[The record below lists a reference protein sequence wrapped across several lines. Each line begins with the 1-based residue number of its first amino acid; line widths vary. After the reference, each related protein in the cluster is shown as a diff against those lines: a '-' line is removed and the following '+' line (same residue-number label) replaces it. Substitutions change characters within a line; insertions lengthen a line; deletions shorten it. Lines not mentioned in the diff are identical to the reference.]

1 MHLNILII
9 KNQLSFTGSVFT
21 TQSLRDIPHSSPIQ
35 LLVEACDGGDPARST
50 ITSVDVAVLDTNDH
64 APAFRQDTYTLS
76 VPEDTRP
83 GTTLLTLSAE
93 DADRA
98 TDNTHLDFDIVKG
111 NEERR
116 FFLEVRA
123 LQAGTRPGTLLRLV
137 LCGPL
142 DREAQ
147 QSYTLTVRATDRGAP
162 PLNGST
168 VVVVTVTDV
177 NDNAPSF
184 ANTEYHSQVSEDS
197 LAGTSLVR
205 ISAHDPDMGVNGLV
219 RYEIV
224 SGNGRGHLGLDP
236 NSGVISVNGSLD
248 YEEESKYTLTVRASD
263 GGKSE
268 DHKVAFAVVF
278 ITVLD
283 ENDNTPYF
291 MFPAV
296 NCSVS
301 ENLPAFSPVCSVFA
315 VDKDSGAYGRLSYS
329 VLSACF
335 TDYGSGSPER
345 KEAFAVD
352 PLTGDIST
360 RQTFDYELEREF
372 CLLVEARDKGGKAA
386 TLRVTVAVTG
396 VDEYSPVF
404 TQRQYNFRLP
414 EDARPGQTVGQVRAT
429 DSDGGADGTVEYSF
443 AEPSAFFS
451 VDKTLG
457 SVFVSGPVYRQRAG
471 LSVEDTVRVT
481 VTARSPRR
489 DSRSATCLVSINI
502 SNSAVALVGV
512 PFDVRT
518 AGLTVSLL
526 LLLLLLFVVVG
537 LALRYKM
544 RRAAVKKADAVAA
557 DLHNDTGSFDL
568 PSESPQNAVSLQEL
582 LRADCASQEID
593 ISNPCRHSDSS
604 GRGSAE
610 GETAED
616 QEIQWIN
623 TFPRRNSPGSLHS
636 KGGFLNP
643 DDDAMGECISCYS
656 IEAAP
661 EHLACSSTGPSTALA
676 SAESLHH
683 FKEEGGGEGLLRT
696 ASRVRD
702 LDQSMRVRGHIP
714 LPEPRAPPGSLS
726 SLVCPE
732 DQQHSSYEWDYL
744 IDWEPR
750 FQTLVS
756 VFTDIA
762 LLRDEDLQGGGEDA
776 AAAAVADAGCLMYPP
791 PLITGVA
798 QPGIR
803 TVPPRKPAR
812 IPSLSRRPSY
822 PKYSYAPLARNTGL
836 TPCAMIPSFSPSLSL
851 LTVRTPNASPVVSE
865 MGVGGIRLHSGPH
878 TASLLESEIQV

>member
-1 MHLNILII
+1 M
-9 KNQLSFTGSVFT
+9 TGSVFT
-21 TQSLRDIPHSSPIQ
+21 TQSLRDIPHSSLIQ
-35 LLVEACDGGDPARST
+35 LLVEARDGGDPTRFT
-50 ITSVDVAVLDTNDH
+50 ITSIDLVVLEANNH
-64 APAFRQDTYTLS
+64 FPVFHQDTYTIS
-76 VPEDTRP
+76 VPEDTLP

-98 TDNTHLDFDIVKG
+98 PGNTHLDFDIVKG

-116 FFLEVRA
+116 FFLEVDT
-123 LQAGTRPGTLLRLV
+123 LQAGVRPGAGGRLV

-142 DREAQ
+142 DRETRE
-147 QSYTLTVRATDRGAP
+147 SYTLTIRATDRGAP

-168 VVVVTVTDV
+168 IVMVTVTDV

-197 LAGTSLVR
+197 SAGTSLVQ

-224 SGNGRGHLGLDP
+224 SGNGKGHLGLDP
-236 NSGVISVNGSLD
+236 NSGVLSVNGSLD

-263 GGKSE
+263 GGVSE

-278 ITVLD
+278 VTVLD

-291 MFPAV
+291 TFPMV

-315 VDKDSGAYGRLSYS
+315 LDNDSGPYGRLSYS

-335 TDYGSGSPER
+335 SDYGSGSPER

-352 PLTGDIST
+352 PLTGDLST

-386 TLRVTVAVTG
+386 TLRVMVAVTG
-396 VDEYSPVF
+396 VDEFSPVF

-414 EDARPGQTVGQVRAT
+414 EDAKPGQTVGQVRAM
-429 DSDGGADGTVEYSF
+429 DSDGGADGMVEYSF
-443 AEPSAFFS
+443 TDAPLPFFS
-451 VDKTLG
+451 IDKIRG

-471 LSVEDTVRVT
+471 LSVEDTVQVI
-481 VTARSPRR
+481 VTARSPRQ

-502 SNSAVALVGV
+502 STSAVALVGV
-512 PFDVRT
+512 PLDVRT
-518 AGLTVSLL
+518 ASLTVSLL
-526 LLLLLLFVVVG
+526 TLLLFLFIVAG

-544 RRAAVKKADAVAA
+544 QQAAIQKAAAVAA
-557 DLHNDTGSFDL
+557 NLHNDTGSFDL
-568 PSESPQNAVSLQEL
+568 PSDTSDTRPSPQNAISLQEL
-582 LRADCASQEID
+582 LSADCASQELD

-623 TFPRRNSPGSLHS
+623 TFYCRKSPLSLHS
-636 KGGFLNP
+636 KGEFLNP
-643 DDDAMGECISCYS
+643 DDDTMGECISCYS

-661 EHLACSSTGPSTALA
+661 EPSAYISAGPSTALA

-732 DQQHSSYEWDYL
+732 DQQHSSYDWDYL

-750 FQTLVS
+750 FQTLAS

-762 LLRDEDLQGGGEDA
+762 LLRDEDLQGGVEDG
-776 AAAAVADAGCLMYPP
+776 VDAGCLMYPP

-803 TVPPRKPAR
+803 TVPPRMPGR
-812 IPSLSRRPSY
+812 VPSLSRRPSY
-822 PKYSYAPLARNTGL
+822 PKYAYAPLARNTGL

-851 LTVRTPNASPVVSE
+851 LTVRTPNASPVSE
-865 MGVGGIRLHSGPH
+865 TRGGGIRLHSGPH